1 MWQTAHSH
9 PAVFSEAEKQGLL
22 VQKAESF
29 SPASTGGQAPEM
41 AKAAGV
47 ANAKQIE
54 AQQRLE

>member
-29 SPASTGGQAPEM
+29 SPTSTGPEM